1 MDRYKIDADG
11 SHTFHTFKEGQM
23 FNPLVWLENK
33 GNFELSKNGEYFS
46 YYNQEMENGQFMPD
60 FINPLYLKE
69 LKTKYKSYYLDVV
82 KAKLEELDYDSIPM
96 VEVWL
101 SDPMFGAEAQ
111 AIKDWYKSL
120 ITFNYQMVNDV
131 KDGLPIPTKEE
142 FINQLPKY
150 EG

>member
-1 MDRYKIDADG
+1 MDRYKINADG

-33 GNFELSKNGEYFS
+33 GNFELDKNGEYFS

-82 KAKLEELDYDSIPM
+82 NAKLAELDYDSLAT
-96 VEVWL
+96 VKLWEND
-101 SDPMFGAEAQ
+101 STFGTEASY
-111 AIKDWYKSL
+111 ILTWYKDL
-120 ITFNYQMVNDV
+120 VEHNYQLVNNV
-131 KDGLPIPTKEE
+131 KNGLPIPTKEE

>member
-1 MDRYKIDADG
+1 MARKQYILIKGKEELVLSALLTKDENGLEYPKDCYKD
-11 SHTFHTFKEGQM
+11 
-23 FNPLVWLENK
+23 
-33 GNFELSKNGEYFS
+33 
-46 YYNQEMENGQFMPD
+46 EMENG
-60 FINPLYLKE
+60 LYVPIMEKVNEVHLKD
-69 LKTKYKSYYLDVV
+69 LTSKYKGYYLEVV

-111 AIKDWYKSL
+111 AIKEWYKSL
-120 ITFNYQMVNDV
+120 ITFNYQMINDV